1 MGMKL
6 IIAGSR
12 TLHPSPVLIKEM
24 MGYYGLLN
32 VTEYVCGGAN
42 GVDASGRKHQEF
54 EMLSCQAANVKPP
67 KLKLFPAD
75 WVKHGR
81 AAGPIRN
88 MEMAAYADALLL
100 IWDGQSRG
108 SANMKQ
114 CMINKGKPVY
124 EVILSR
130 TKN

>member
-1 MGMKL
+1 MKL

-12 TLHPSPVLIKEM
+12 TIHPGTNLINDLIEHFV
-24 MGYYGLLN
+24 GAEN
-32 VTEYVCGGAN
+32 VDEVVSGCAD
-42 GVDASGRKHQEF
+42 GVDKTGEAWCNKMMSLCGS
-54 EMLSCQAANVKPP
+54 MAP
-67 KLKLFPAD
+67 KLKQFPAD

-81 AAGPIRN
+81 AAGPYRN
-88 MEMAAYADALLL
+88 MDMAAYADALLL

-114 CMINKGKPVY
+114 CMLNKGKPVY

-130 TKN
+130 TKS